1 MKSSVKLQIQQL
13 DRKIA
18 TFAAVPELQI
28 KGWIRTIRTTLGLSY
43 RQMAKRL
50 QITPQSV
57 QGFEKR
63 ELAESITL
71 KNLNEIARSLNMR
84 VVYGFVP
91 KSGSLEQMITEQ
103 ALAVARK
110 IVMRTDTTMKL
121 EDQGITKEQRDKAI
135 LELAEEIKREMPRY
149 LWD

>member
-1 MKSSVKLQIQQL
+1 MKKANKLQISQL

-18 TFAAVPELQI
+18 SFVNASDPPQ
-28 KGWIRTIRTTLGLSY
+28 KGWISAIRMTLGMSY

-50 QITPQSV
+50 KIVPQSA

-63 ELAESITL
+63 ELEGSITL
-71 KNLNEIARSLNMR
+71 KNLREVAASMNMKL
-84 VVYGFVP
+84 VYGFVP
-91 KSGSLEQMITEQ
+91 KSGSLEKMIEDQ
-103 ALAVARK
+103 AMIVARK

-121 EDQGITKEQRDKAI
+121 EDQGIGNERRDQAI
-135 LELAEEIKREMPRY
+135 LDLAEEIKRKMPRY